1 MNIIIIFFSL
11 KWFFIYLRYDE
22 FILNDIIR
30 FVFLKKTIL
39 NKSVKIPF
47 KQRNISKIWNE
58 KKKYQ
63 KINNIDEIN
72 SISLEF

>member
-11 KWFFIYLRYDE
+11 KWFFIYFRYE

-30 FVFLKKTIL
+30 FVFLEKIIL

-58 KKKYQ
+58 KKIYQ